1 MAGDTV
7 LIEECSENI
16 DPGLDSVLSKAFYPD
31 EGVMKLNFGD
41 KPLIYDTNFRLLLT
55 TKLHNPHFLPE
66 TCIKLTVI
74 NFTVTFDG
82 LEDQL
87 LVDVINNREPEIE
100 KRRDKL
106 VVEIATSKNQLARL
120 QEQILFEL
128 AESNAET
135 ILDNVKLIETLEICK
150 SESTNVAASLEE
162 AVQVEETINT
172 TRNRYRKVAERGSI
186 LYFSIVEMSQVDPMY
201 QNSLSYVKKL
211 FNEAILQTRKVVID
225 ESAPAMQQEAVHQ

>member
-7 LIEECSENI
+7 LLEECSESI

-31 EGVMKLNFGD
+31 EGVLKLNFGD
-41 KPLIYDTNFRLLLT
+41 KPLIYDPNFRLLLT

-120 QEQILFEL
+120 QEQILNEL

-162 AVQVEETINT
+162 AVRVEETINT

-211 FNEAILQTRKVVID
+211 FNEAILQTRRVAID
-225 ESAPAMQQEAVHQ
+225 DSAPAMQQEAVH

>member
-1 MAGDTV
+1 M

>member
-7 LIEECSENI
+7 LLEECSESI

-31 EGVMKLNFGD
+31 EGVLKLNFGD
-41 KPLIYDTNFRLLLT
+41 KPLIYDPNFRLLLT